1 VAFCKICRREAAEV
15 EPALQPDTQPSTEIS
30 STTEKPYIGESSR
43 SLPTRTSSHHT
54 DYRQT
59 MQRPRRKAGLDRGQE
74 QTMEGVEGEDVEE
87 TSSWMADHV
96 REQHSGNGSENS
108 LDDFEFHQLGVFP
121 KVLERLVAESV
132 YLEVAETRGVI
143 RMGPVLQKVTRETCN
158 RKGERFHF
166 NPRGRQP
173 LGVLGNRGRP
183 PG

>member
-1 VAFCKICRREAAEV
+1 M
-15 EPALQPDTQPSTEIS
+15 EPALQPGTQPSTEIS

-43 SLPTRTSSHHT
+43 SLHT

-59 MQRPRRKAGLDRGQE
+59 MQNHRRKAGLDRGQE

-87 TSSWMADHV
+87 TSSLMADHV
-96 REQHSGNGSENS
+96 REQHSSNGSENP
-108 LDDFEFHQLGVFP
+108 LDDFEFHQLRVFP

-143 RMGPVLQKVTRETCN
+143 RVGPVLQKVTRETCN